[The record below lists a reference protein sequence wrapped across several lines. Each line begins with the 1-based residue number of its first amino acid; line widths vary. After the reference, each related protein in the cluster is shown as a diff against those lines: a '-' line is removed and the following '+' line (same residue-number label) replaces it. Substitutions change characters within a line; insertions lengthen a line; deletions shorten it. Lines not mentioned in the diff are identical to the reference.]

1 MKFTVEVISKKN
13 KTRVGVEKDANL
25 LSVLQANDFN
35 IYAPCAGNGT
45 CSKCRVQ
52 VIDFGSVLS
61 CQHSVQED
69 ITVIIP
75 DKLEMEVLVSQ
86 YSHTLTVPF
95 IPDQTAM
102 MSSYPLGLAIDI
114 GTTTIAFY
122 QVNLIT
128 GVLQGIKSA
137 VNHQATFGADVISRI
152 FYCTENE
159 GGIKLLQRTI
169 IAQINEYMQIFAEEN
184 SVDPGFFTKIM
195 IAGNNTMLHMISGI
209 DPKSLALAPFTPVF
223 TKHQMLNALDLGLA
237 SHPDAEVHLLPSVS
251 AYVGSD
257 IVAGIASLANEGD
270 KPYLFIDIGTNGEMA
285 LVSKEKI
292 WCCAT
297 AAGPAFEGANISC
310 GSGAIPGAIST
321 FSETGFTTIG
331 YAKPASICGSG
342 LIDIVSFL
350 LDQSKISEDG
360 LLEEDFIVSA
370 AGENALAEN
379 ISITQKDIREV
390 QLAKGAIAAG
400 ISILMQRSEL
410 EYSDITHLYVAG
422 GFGNYMNMDSAF
434 NIGLLPEEMKGKTE
448 LIGNAA
454 GTGALLALKSK
465 SFLERIELIR
475 QKTEYIELSYDKD
488 FPLEFALKMYFTPP
502 KLTSSQRSGK

>member
-1 MKFTVEVISKKN
+1 MKYSVKIISNRRRAEFK
-13 KTRVGVEKDANL
+13 VEKDANL
-25 LSVLQANDFN
+25 LSVLQTNDYN

-45 CSKCRVQ
+45 CSKCKVQ
-52 VIDFGSVLS
+52 LKDIGSVLS
-61 CQHSVQED
+61 CQYGVQED
-69 ITVIIP
+69 ITVIVP

-95 IPDQTAM
+95 IPDQTSM

-152 FYCTENE
+152 FYCAENE
-159 GGIKLLQRTI
+159 GGIDLLQRTLI
-169 IAQINEYMQIFAEEN
+169 VQINEYLQVFAEEN
-184 SVDPGFFTKIM
+184 GVDPAFFTKIM
-195 IAGNNTMLHMISGI
+195 IAGNNTMLHLLHGV
-209 DPKSLALAPFTPVF
+209 DPKPLAHAPFTPEF
-223 TKHQMLNALDLGLA
+223 TDHQLLNAQDLGLVCHA
-237 SHPDAEVHLLPSVS
+237 DAEVHLLPSIS

-257 IVAGIASLANEGD
+257 IVAGIASLANEGE

-285 LVSKEKI
+285 LVMKEKI

-310 GSGAIPGAIST
+310 GSGAIPGAINT
-321 FSETGFTTIG
+321 FSERGYTTIG
-331 YAKPASICGSG
+331 YAKPSSICGSG
-342 LIDIVSFL
+342 LIDIVSLL
-350 LDQSKISEDG
+350 LDQSKISADG
-360 LLEEDFIVSA
+360 TMEEDFVVSA
-370 AGENALAEN
+370 ALDNAFAED
-379 ISITQKDIREV
+379 ISLTQQDIREV

-400 ISILMQRSEL
+400 MSILMKRAGL
-410 EYSDITHLYVAG
+410 DYSDITHLYVAG

-434 NIGLLPEEMKGKTE
+434 NIGLLPVEMKGKTE

-454 GTGALLALKSK
+454 GTGALLALKST
-465 SFLERIELIR
+465 SFLKRIEESR
-475 QKTEYIELSYDKD
+475 EKTEYIELSYDAD
-488 FPLEFALKMYFTPP
+488 FTVEFAMKMYF
-502 KLTSSQRSGK
+502 